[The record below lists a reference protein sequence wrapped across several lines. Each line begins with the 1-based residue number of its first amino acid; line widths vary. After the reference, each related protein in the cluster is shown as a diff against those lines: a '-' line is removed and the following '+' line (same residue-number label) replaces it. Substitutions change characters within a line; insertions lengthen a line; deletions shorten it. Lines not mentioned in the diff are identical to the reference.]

1 MENTV
6 PENQRTNSEA
16 TEAAA
21 PDADATV
28 KTTAVEAPAT
38 PDAPKERLFIQW
50 LRDGDLPD
58 VNGW

>member
-28 KTTAVEAPAT
+28 KTTPVEAP
-38 PDAPKERLFIQW
+38 KEERSGFIQW
-50 LRDGDLPD
+50 ITDLP
-58 VNGW
+58 NGW